1 MGGRVMRRIFY
12 GIWIPIVGVAVVTS
26 VASCGDA
33 HAPTTSNPSSVAVPT
48 PSRPPD
54 PEFAFRQYDQ
64 AERPFVC
71 TTIFDEF
78 IDATQ
83 HHNYAALKD
92 KARAYRDVV
101 TTWDTQLAK
110 IAFPEAQQPIIDGI
124 RKLNATELT
133 GLNALAE
140 VDVNDADH
148 VYALVDEVEAANS
161 SVYVEGDRLRAALG
175 HPEHQAGVAADQMN
189 AAWQKFLVDV
199 QSLGAK
205 WKAAIAANDLEAA
218 KSVNASEEDAAQRL
232 IDQLGVI
239 DWPAGF
245 EGQAN
250 AFRDD
255 VRGIIDFDRHQVD
268 VPSAAQIVEA
278 PQGSANAYIAAE
290 DAESALW
297 DALVKVDR
305 AAGPSKCTHPA

>member
-1 MGGRVMRRIFY
+1 MRPILS

-33 HAPTTSNPSSVAVPT
+33 HAPAANPSSAAAPS
-48 PSRPPD
+48 PSRSPD
-54 PEFAFRQYDQ
+54 PEVAFGQYDQ

-78 IDATQ
+78 IDAAQ
-83 HHNYAALKD
+83 HRNYAALKD
-92 KARAYRDVV
+92 TARAYRDVV
-101 TTWDTQLAK
+101 TTWDTELAK
-110 IAFPEAQQPIIDGI
+110 IVFPEAQQPIIDGI

-148 VYALVDEVEAANS
+148 VYALVDAIEAANS

-175 HPEHQAGVAADQMN
+175 YPEHQAGVAADQMN
-189 AAWQKFLVDV
+189 AAWQEFLLDV
-199 QSLGAK
+199 QPLGAK
-205 WKAAIAANDLEAA
+205 WQAAIAANDLEAA
-218 KSVNASEEDAAQRL
+218 KSVNASEDDAAQRL
-232 IDQLGVI
+232 IDELGVI

-245 EGQAN
+245 EGQVN

-278 PQGSANAYIAAE
+278 PQGSANVAVAAA

-305 AAGPSKCTHPA
+305 AAGPSKCA